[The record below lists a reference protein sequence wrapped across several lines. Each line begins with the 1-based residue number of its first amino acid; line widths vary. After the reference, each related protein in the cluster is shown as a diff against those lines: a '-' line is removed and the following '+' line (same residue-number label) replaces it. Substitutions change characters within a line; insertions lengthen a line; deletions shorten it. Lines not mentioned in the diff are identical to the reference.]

1 MLDSAAPLEQR
12 PPVKVLPVTFT
23 GWSRNWSST
32 RIAAPPR
39 SGPVLS
45 QRLRVN
51 VEFTTESRPPRT
63 NTAPP
68 PPPSSSDPVELPRV
82 KVRLR
87 STSLGVAWSL
97 QCDVVHT
104 SRWSQVFW

>member
-1 MLDSAAPLEQR
+1 MLDRAVPLEHR

-23 GWSRNWSST
+23 AWSWYWSST

-68 PPPSSSDPVELPRV
+68 PPPSWSGPVELPRM
-82 KVRLR
+82 KVRLL
-87 STSLGVAWSL
+87 STSLGVAWSW
-97 QCDVVHT
+97 QCDEVHT